1 MEPLAEQLAAW
12 MPYHRIPANRFAH
25 FVAGILFWISV
36 LIPLGWARVDIGGV
50 TLSLAM
56 LPLLALFAY
65 ATLLDRT
72 VGGVMAFL
80 LLAVGFVADR
90 FSQLPLLTG
99 AEIAVGA
106 MAVRFAVAGI
116 GHSII
121 EKKMHSLLAFGPAG
135 RIFAIEHIYLIA
147 VILMGFGLMPQ
158 LKQNVQRLD
167 PQFSP

>member
-1 MEPLAEQLAAW
+1 MEPLPEQLAAW
-12 MPYHRIPANRFAH
+12 MPYHRRPANRFAH

-36 LIPLGWARVDIGGV
+36 LIPLGWVRVDIGRMS
-50 TLSLAM
+50 LSLAM
-56 LPLLALFAY
+56 LPLLALFTY
-65 ATLLDRT
+65 AALLDRT
-72 VGGVMAFL
+72 VGVVMAFL
-80 LLAVGFVADR
+80 LVGIGFVADR
-90 FSQLPLLTG
+90 FSQLPMLTG
-99 AEIAVGA
+99 AETAVSA

-121 EKKMHSLLAFGPAG
+121 EKKMHGLLAFGPAG

-147 VILMGFGLMPQ
+147 VILMGLGLMPQ

>member
-12 MPYHRIPANRFAH
+12 MPYHLSPANRFAH

-36 LIPLGWARVDIGGV
+36 LIPLGWARVEAGGV

-65 ATLLDRT
+65 AALLDRT

-80 LLAVGFVADR
+80 LIGIGFVADR
-90 FSQLPLLTG
+90 LSQLPLSTG
-99 AEIAVGA
+99 AEIAVGV

-116 GHSII
+116 GHSVI

-135 RIFAIEHIYLIA
+135 GIFAIEHIYLIA
-147 VILMGFGLMPQ
+147 VILIGLGLKPQ
-158 LKQNVQRLD
+158 LKQDMQRLD
-167 PQFSP
+167 PQLQL